1 MATNDVRFSVLAD
14 RIELDSYT
22 DEATLE
28 DFVRGL
34 EAFRI
39 STSLKTSRCAGCG
52 ECCLQPIP
60 VLGVDIDAI
69 AQALETSPAEVVRDH
84 LLLPEFH
91 ASPDERKKAI
101 REISRSMKMPEGQ
114 AAIVY
119 DFNNAERVILQ
130 RRGDGA
136 CCFLTNGLCTIYESR
151 PLSCR
156 IYLCAMGDKLSIL
169 HENIVQLGTN
179 HLYRALGWI
188 EEEEAVNPFVGSE
201 GWGRVPL
208 RACEPPDLDSA
219 ESLFFYF

>member
-1 MATNDVRFSVLAD
+1 MAASDVRFSVLAD

-28 DFVRGL
+28 DFVHGL
-34 EAFRI
+34 EAFRRA
-39 STSLKTSRCAGCG
+39 TSLKTSRCAGCG

-60 VLGVDIDAI
+60 VLGVDINSI
-69 AQALETSPAEVVRDH
+69 ARALETSPAEVVRDR
-84 LLLPEFH
+84 LLLPESH
-91 ASPDERKKAI
+91 PSPVERKKAI
-101 REISRSMKMPEGQ
+101 REISRHMKMPEDQ

-136 CCFLTNGLCTIYESR
+136 CCFLQNGLCTIYESR
-151 PLSCR
+151 PLTCR

-169 HENIVQLGTN
+169 HENIVQQGTN

-188 EEEEAVNPFVGSE
+188 EEEDAVNPFVGAE
-201 GWGRVPL
+201 GWGKVPL
-208 RACEPPDLDSA
+208 RACVPPDLESA